1 MKANVKYEE
10 NDKGVFDYNLS
21 NHKIGEISGFRNFD
35 GTQKDIVCLGAKPD
49 NGKVLPQSVSYA
61 C

>member
-35 GTQKDIVCLGAKPD
+35 GTQKDIVCLGAARQWE
-49 NGKVLPQSVSYA
+49 GIQSIPMLY
-61 C
+61 